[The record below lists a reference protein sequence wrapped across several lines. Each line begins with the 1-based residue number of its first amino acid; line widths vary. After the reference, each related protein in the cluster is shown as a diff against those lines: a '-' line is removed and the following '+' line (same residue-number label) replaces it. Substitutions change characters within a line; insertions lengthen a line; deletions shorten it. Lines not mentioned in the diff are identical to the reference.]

1 MLLNG
6 IWIFFMKGGRMTK
19 EEVRKALV
27 VVQIAGQ
34 NLQDYA
40 DSLYP
45 ALGEDEEMYDEY
57 NEYSDRIRNSVD
69 EIADVIRNVTS
80 KSLKGA

>member
-1 MLLNG
+1 
-6 IWIFFMKGGRMTK
+6 MTK

>member
-1 MLLNG
+1 
-6 IWIFFMKGGRMTK
+6 MKGGRMTK